1 MILFV
6 RVPASQHP
14 EIAPGEFEEFLRTNA
29 LSMQKRSSLKRRSSI
44 LSVSFTPGDAEEED
58 NESAAKGGRR
68 KEAMDALERG
78 KPDNNA
84 EQAEGNKK
92 DRRRVRRSLSLNSAT
107 EASGKIVY

>member
-1 MILFV
+1 
-6 RVPASQHP
+6 
-14 EIAPGEFEEFLRTNA
+14 
-29 LSMQKRSSLKRRSSI
+29 MQKRSSLKRRSSI

-107 EASGKIVY
+107 EASGKIVYWHTHVYVCIELTLSITRM